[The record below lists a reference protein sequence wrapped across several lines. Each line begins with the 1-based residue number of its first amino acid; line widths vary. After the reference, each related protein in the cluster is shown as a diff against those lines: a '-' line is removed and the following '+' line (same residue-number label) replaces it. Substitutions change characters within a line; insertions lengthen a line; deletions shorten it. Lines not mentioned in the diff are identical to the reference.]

1 MAYKFPSPAW
11 VEQFVKEIER
21 SSTYAEVAKNWEGDV
36 LLVIDGGD
44 AVYLDLWHGECRA
57 AEYLADDKSK
67 RAEFRI
73 SASMEKWRLIL
84 EGKLDAVQGLM
95 TRQVRLEG
103 NLVKVM
109 KNIKAAQEMVRC
121 ATRVETEF

>member
-11 VEQFVKEIER
+11 VEAFVTEIGR
-21 SSTYAEVAKNWEGDV
+21 SDDYRNAAKNWEGDV
-36 LLVIDGGD
+36 LLVIDGGN
-44 AVYLDLWHGECRA
+44 AVYLDLWHGECRS
-57 AEYLADDKSK
+57 AEYLDDGNSK

-95 TRQVRLEG
+95 TRQVRLDG

-109 KNIKAAQEMVRC
+109 KNLRAAQEMVRC

>member
-11 VEQFVKEIER
+11 VEAFVTEIGR
-21 SSTYAEVAKNWEGDV
+21 SGEYHNAAKNWEGDV
-36 LLVIDGGD
+36 LLVIDGGN
-44 AVYLDLWHGECRA
+44 AVYLDLWHGECRS
-57 AEYLADDKSK
+57 AEYLEDGNSK

-95 TRQVRLEG
+95 TRQVRLDG

-109 KNIKAAQEMVRC
+109 KNLRAAQEMVRC

>member
-11 VEQFVKEIER
+11 VEAFVTEIGR
-21 SSTYAEVAKNWEGDV
+21 SSEYRNAAKNWEGDV
-36 LLVIDGGD
+36 LLVIDGGN
-44 AVYLDLWHGECRA
+44 AVYLDLWHGECRS
-57 AEYLADDKSK
+57 AEYLDDGNNK

-95 TRQVRLEG
+95 TRQVRLDG

-109 KNIKAAQEMVRC
+109 KNLRAAQEMVRC

>member
-11 VEQFVKEIER
+11 VEAFVTEIGR
-21 SSTYAEVAKNWEGDV
+21 SDEYRNAAKNWEGDV
-36 LLVIDGGD
+36 LLVIDGGN
-44 AVYLDLWHGECRA
+44 AVYLDLWHGECRS
-57 AEYLADDKSK
+57 AEYLDDGNSK

-95 TRQVRLEG
+95 TRQVRLDG

-109 KNIKAAQEMVRC
+109 KNLRAAQEMVRC